1 MPRIYPQK
9 IRGLKRYKDV
19 DEIVIQQLALLIEK
33 KGNIRLSDY
42 YRPEIIVSNPDL
54 AEREILLKCD
64 GCIYPNAGRVQDRE
78 QVLPLLQRAKRYFGS
93 LKQKQAEIAI
103 EMIQRAKGKSEGRR
117 DALNDLAKRFDRL
130 TTG

>member
-64 GCIYPNAGRVQDRE
+64 GCIYPNVGRVQDRR

-103 EMIQRAKGKSEGRR
+103 EMIQRAKGKSEGWR

>member
-42 YRPEIIVSNPDL
+42 YRPEIVVSNPDL

>member
-93 LKQKQAEIAI
+93 LKQKQAEIAVK
-103 EMIQRAKGKSEGRR
+103 MIQIAEARSPGYR
-117 DALNDLAKRFDRL
+117 DALKDWADRFRDV
-130 TTG
+130 

>member
-1 MPRIYPQK
+1 LPRIYPQK